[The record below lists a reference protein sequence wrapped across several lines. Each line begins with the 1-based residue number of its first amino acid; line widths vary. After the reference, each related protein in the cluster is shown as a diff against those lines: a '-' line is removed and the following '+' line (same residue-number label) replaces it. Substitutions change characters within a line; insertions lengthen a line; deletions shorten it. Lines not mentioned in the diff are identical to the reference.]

1 MEQENFKPIEGESIL
16 PKRKP
21 GVFPPKSR
29 ALLKKVG
36 NEKIKTLSIE
46 RSPISVGR
54 AINWLTLG
62 YYNKAVRESQLP
74 HDKMFHLRLI
84 INGKYILEKNQVLNF
99 APVEQV
105 ELKEAVKLKLPSEFD
120 RTIQE
125 AIDLTRKL
133 MGDKKFSEYDPKT
146 NNCQIFVK
154 DFLKAN
160 GLLTKERNAFV
171 VQNTKTFFDKFP
183 RFVKRLVKK
192 ITSMAARID
201 RLVEGE
207 GIKKKKEKQMEEPQ
221 PSV

>member
-1 MEQENFKPIEGESIL
+1 MEQESPIQGESIL
-16 PKRKP
+16 PKRQA
-21 GVFPPKSR
+21 GIFPPKSR

-36 NEKIKTLSIE
+36 DEKIKTLSIE

-62 YYNKAVRESQLP
+62 YYDKAVQETQLP

-99 APVEQV
+99 QPSEKV
-105 ELKEAVKLKLPSEFD
+105 ELKEAVKLKLPTTFD

-133 MGDKKFSEYDPKT
+133 MGDNKFSDYDPKT

-171 VQNTKTFFDKFP
+171 VQNTKAFFDKFP

-192 ITSMAARID
+192 ITSMASRVD
-201 RLVEGE
+201 RLIEGE
-207 GIKKKKEKQMEEPQ
+207 GTRKKKQMET
-221 PSV
+221 SNLS